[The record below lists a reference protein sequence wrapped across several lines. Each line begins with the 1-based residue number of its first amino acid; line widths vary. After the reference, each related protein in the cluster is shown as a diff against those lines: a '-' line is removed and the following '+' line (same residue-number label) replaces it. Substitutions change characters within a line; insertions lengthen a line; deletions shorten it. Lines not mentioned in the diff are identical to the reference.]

1 MNLVTGIFRPMGS
14 VYIILIILLSGLEA
28 LWILYNVG
36 TGLHVNHPGI
46 LNTRLNY
53 QGMLNTI
60 KSNYSHNLICF
71 LFWSFGGQTHRWYH

>member
-46 LNTRLNY
+46 LNTRL
-53 QGMLNTI
+53 
-60 KSNYSHNLICF
+60 K
-71 LFWSFGGQTHRWYH
+71 